1 MINRKNKALLSK
13 ISKRIIKSTIS
24 YRIYSQNLF
33 ELENFNNFSYLRFN
47 IKKIVNEKL
56 SRTDKY
62 FYKKRFMTTAFKQQK
77 ISVIYLLSTIY
88 LFLQW
93 NKVNTLWAWKPN
105 LKFKWEKKKSF
116 ENLLNCIMNKFFQTT
131 ISIDSYLQQQLKE
144 SVA

>member
-47 IKKIVNEKL
+47 IKKIINEKL

-88 LFLQW
+88 LFLQ
-93 NKVNTLWAWKPN
+93 
-105 LKFKWEKKKSF
+105 
-116 ENLLNCIMNKFFQTT
+116 
-131 ISIDSYLQQQLKE
+131 
-144 SVA
+144 